1 MIGDTPATLPP
12 VTFVLGGARSG
23 KSTFGQGLAVRA
35 GPTPTLIA
43 TARVADDEM
52 AARIQRHQSERGAE
66 WATIEEDLDLAGA
79 LGRAAATGGAILVD
93 CLTLWLANLIEDGR
107 DPEAEIQGL
116 CDCLGGL
123 QAPVIFVSNEV
134 GAGIVPANAL
144 ARGFRDHSGRMNQ
157 TVAAAADQV
166 FLVTAGLP
174 QKLK

>member
-12 VTFVLGGARSG
+12 VTLVLGGARSG
-23 KSTFGQGLAVRA
+23 KSIFGQGLAAGA

-52 AARIQRHQSERGAE
+52 AARIQRHKSERGPQ
-66 WATIEEDLDLAGA
+66 WTTIEEDLDLAGA
-79 LGRAAATGGAILVD
+79 LGRVAVSGGAILVD
-93 CLTLWLANLIEDGR
+93 CLTLWLANVMEDGR
-107 DPEAEIQGL
+107 DPQAEITRLRG
-116 CDCLGGL
+116 CLPGL

-144 ARGFRDHSGRMNQ
+144 ARAFRDHSGRMNQ

-166 FLVTAGLP
+166 FLITAGLP